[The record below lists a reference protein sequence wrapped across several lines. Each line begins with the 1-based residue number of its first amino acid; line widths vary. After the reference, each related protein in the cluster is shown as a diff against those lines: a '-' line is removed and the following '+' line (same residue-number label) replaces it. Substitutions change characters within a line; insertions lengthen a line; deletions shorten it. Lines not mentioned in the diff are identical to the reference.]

1 MEDRI
6 SKLAPS
12 ILSADFC
19 RLGEQINELENNN
32 IDLLH
37 IDIMDGV
44 FVPSISFGMPVIK
57 SIRRITDMFFDVHL
71 MISEPIRYIEAFA
84 KCGVDGITVHVE
96 ACKDLEATLDKIK
109 EQNMKCA
116 VAINPDTEIEE
127 ITHVLEKVDM
137 VLVMSV
143 HPGFGGQKFIPES
156 IDKVKE
162 VKKLLTDKGLENV
175 DIEIDGGINIGNLA
189 SVLEAG
195 VNVVVAGSAVFKDDA
210 AENVRK
216 FKEIMSLY

>member
-84 KCGVDGITVHVE
+84 KCGVGRNYMCMLKHV
-96 ACKDLEATLDKIK
+96 KILR
-109 EQNMKCA
+109 Q
-116 VAINPDTEIEE
+116 
-127 ITHVLEKVDM
+127 
-137 VLVMSV
+137 
-143 HPGFGGQKFIPES
+143 
-156 IDKVKE
+156 
-162 VKKLLTDKGLENV
+162 
-175 DIEIDGGINIGNLA
+175 
-189 SVLEAG
+189 
-195 VNVVVAGSAVFKDDA
+195 
-210 AENVRK
+210 R
-216 FKEIMSLY
+216 

>member
-1 MEDRI
+1 
-6 SKLAPS
+6 
-12 ILSADFC
+12 
-19 RLGEQINELENNN
+19 
-32 IDLLH
+32 
-37 IDIMDGV
+37 MDGV

-71 MISEPIRYIEAFA
+71 MISEPIRYIEALA

-143 HPGFGGQKFIPES
+143 YPGFGGQKFILES
-156 IDKVKE
+156 FEKVERLDKIRK
-162 VKKLLTDKGLENV
+162 DKNL
-175 DIEIDGGINIGNLA
+175 DFLIEIDGG
-189 SVLEAG
+189 
-195 VNVVVAGSAVFKDDA
+195 VNVENAGKIAESGADWLVAGTAIFSGNIT
-210 AENVRK
+210 ENINK
-216 FKEIMSLY
+216 IKEEI

>member
-96 ACKDLEATLDKIK
+96 ASKDLEATLDKIK

-143 HPGFGGQKFIPES
+143 YPGFGGQKFILES
-156 IDKVKE
+156 FEKVERLDKIRK
-162 VKKLLTDKGLENV
+162 DKNL
-175 DIEIDGGINIGNLA
+175 DFLIEIDGG
-189 SVLEAG
+189 
-195 VNVVVAGSAVFKDDA
+195 VNVENAGKIAESGADWLVAGTAIFSGNIT
-210 AENVRK
+210 ENINK
-216 FKEIMSLY
+216 IKEEI

>member
-143 HPGFGGQKFIPES
+143 YPGFGGQKFILES
-156 IDKVKE
+156 F
-162 VKKLLTDKGLENV
+162 
-175 DIEIDGGINIGNLA
+175 EID
-189 SVLEAG
+189 VG
-195 VNVVVAGSAVFKDDA
+195 VNVENAGKIAESGADWLVAGTAIFSGNIT
-210 AENVRK
+210 ENINK
-216 FKEIMSLY
+216 IKEEI

>member
-127 ITHVLEKVDM
+127 IAHVLEKVDM

-143 HPGFGGQKFIPES
+143 YPGFGGQKFILES
-156 IDKVKE
+156 FEKVERLDKIRK
-162 VKKLLTDKGLENV
+162 DKNL
-175 DIEIDGGINIGNLA
+175 DFLIEIDGG
-189 SVLEAG
+189 
-195 VNVVVAGSAVFKDDA
+195 VNVENAGKIAESGADWLVAGTAIFSGNIT
-210 AENVRK
+210 ENINK
-216 FKEIMSLY
+216 IKEEI